1 VRPPRNGARSALLL
15 ALLAAGCQKAPDDL
29 GPFAIEFQF
38 DQRAG
43 SQCASESCAD
53 YGMRCG
59 ASLGIRVLDVA
70 DDGRIVADACFRVPP
85 ADTLCGLGNVTSPTF
100 FNIPAHRLRIEAA
113 AWRPDVLDAD
123 PELEGD
129 CPDDMLFD
137 VRGIP
142 LETFRPRPAFAGAAY
157 FDAGSDADVALVP
170 LSCTDADQLDQEE
183 CGLADTTPIRVTADD
198 IETALDITTEQAAS
212 LTVGLAEPRPV
223 PDGDGGTVYV
233 IEGSDTIPLTPEL
246 GPIPSFAGQTEK
258 ELADVCSVLLELLPQ
273 STASVTCER
282 LPDGADEIDVRGV
295 LVSVDTLEQVLA
307 AMGADTFPPE
317 GLVVGRVVDHT
328 GAPLAKVTV
337 MPSAGTVEYLSA
349 DRSTLIGNDTTA
361 SGLFIARDVPFGST
375 WTAVHSV
382 DGRREQ
388 GSIVG
393 GLVDGKVSALL
404 IRMRP
409 P

>member
-1 VRPPRNGARSALLL
+1 MRGPRTSRRSALLL

-43 SQCASESCAD
+43 SQCASDSCAD

-100 FNIPAHRLRIEAA
+100 FNIPPHRLRIEAS
-113 AWRPDVLDAD
+113 AWRPEVLEAD
-123 PELEGD
+123 PDLEGD
-129 CPDDMLFD
+129 CPDERLFD
-137 VRGIP
+137 VRGVP
-142 LETFRPRPAFAGAAY
+142 LATFQPRPAFAGAAY
-157 FDAGSDADVALVP
+157 FDAGSDVDVALIP
-170 LSCTDADQLDQEE
+170 LSCTEPDQLDQDD
-183 CGLADTTPIRVTADD
+183 CGLIATTSIRVTADD
-198 IETALDITTEQAAS
+198 IETALDITAEQAAS
-212 LTVGLAEPRPV
+212 LTVGLAEPRAV
-223 PDGDGGTVYV
+223 PDGNGGTVYV
-233 IEGSDTIPLTPEL
+233 IEGSDTIPLSPEL
-246 GPIPSFAGQTEK
+246 GPIPSFSGQTERV
-258 ELADVCSVLLELLPQ
+258 LADVCSVLLELLPQ

-282 LPDGADEIDVRGV
+282 LPEGADQIDVRGV

-328 GAPLAKVTV
+328 GAPLPKVTV

-349 DRSTLIGNDTTA
+349 DRSILIGNDTTA

-375 WTAVHSV
+375 WTAVHNV

-393 GLVDGKVSALL
+393 GLVDSKVTALL